1 MYTVH
6 SRPGSG
12 GFVVEA
18 ALELTGQRY
27 TVVNVERGKPSPE
40 FLKISPLGQVPVLT
54 LPDGSVLTESAAI
67 CLLLAEQHP
76 QAGLAPPA
84 GAPGRA
90 EFLRWMMFMSS
101 WLYPVLLRWFY
112 AQRVTTDPQGIDAV
126 KAAAVREID
135 RAFMIVEQALEG
147 REWLAAGNF
156 SIADVYLAMLA
167 HWHPVDDRPRAEWVN
182 IVGLCERLKAHPVIA
197 KLNTS
202 HRMW

>member
-27 TVVNVERGKPSPE
+27 TVVNVARGERSPE

-67 CLLLAEQHP
+67 CLLLAEENP
-76 QAGLAPPA
+76 EAGLGPPA
-84 GAPGRA
+84 GSPGRA
-90 EFLRWMMFMSS
+90 EFLRRMIFMSS
-101 WLYPVLLRWFY
+101 WLYPVLMRWYY
-112 AQRVTTDPQGIDAV
+112 APRFTNDPDGVDAV
-126 KAAAVREID
+126 KAAAIREID
-135 RAFMIVEQALEG
+135 RAFMVVEQALEG
-147 REWLAAGNF
+147 REWLAAGKL

-167 HWHPVDDRPRAEWVN
+167 HWHPVDERPRAEWVN
-182 IVGLCERLKAHPVIA
+182 IVGLCERLKAHPVMA
-197 KLNTS
+197 KLNAT
-202 HRMW
+202 HGMW